1 MKKTINF
8 TFLSLFLI
16 LLVSTYSHAASYDYG
31 FDKISDNG
39 GVALPEG
46 QLYVSIG
53 DETLDGVNGV
63 SFTFYNLVG
72 IESSITEVVFGDKDQ
87 ILSNGTSTTIA
98 KVGSSDDVNFTDSA
112 KANGD
117 DYTFTK
123 VLQSNADQGINDGVN
138 ASGDWIK
145 FFGTYSNN
153 TSGTSF
159 TFDDLAQSIIDKDF
173 NIGLH
178 VQGIPLLIPTND
190 DASERYILVDKNGP
204 GPGGFGN
211 PVPLPAALWL
221 FGPALLG
228 FMGFRRK
235 TKS

>member
-1 MKKTINF
+1 MNKKINF
-8 TFLSLFLI
+8 TFFSLFLI
-16 LLVSTYSHAASYDYG
+16 LLISTNSHAASYDYG
-31 FDKISDNG
+31 FDKITSNG
-39 GVALPEG
+39 GEEIPEG

-53 DETLDGVNGV
+53 DEQDGA

-72 IESSITEVVFGDKDQ
+72 IESSITQIVFGDDSN
-87 ILSNGTSTTIA
+87 IFSNGTSTTIA
-98 KVGSSDDVNFTDSA
+98 KVGSSDEVHFTDYA
-112 KANGD
+112 NANGD
-117 DYTFTK
+117 DYTFSK
-123 VLQSNADQGINDGVN
+123 VLQSSADQGINDGVN
-138 ASGDWIK
+138 ASGEWIK
-145 FFGTYSNN
+145 FFGTYS
-153 TSGTSF
+153 GSF
-159 TFDDLAQSIIDKDF
+159 TFANLTQSILDKTF

-178 VQGIPLLIPTND
+178 VQGIPLASGLAG
-190 DASERYILVDKNGP
+190 DASEKYILVDLNGP